1 MRSPRS
7 ASFCESVSGRSNRFR
22 RQDMDLYAKQ
32 TETLTTGAGNA
43 YRVVSRARW
52 DMDPWGSGIEIYA
65 KAYAPGGSRRWRPYK
80 EHGGRGCPTDPVG
93 EPRRDG
99 LRTAAGG
106 SAALPG
112 LPRRRDR
119 LRERRGE
126 LRSADVGLQPSE
138 PVVEECFGD
147 RVFGCPQRKA

>member
-1 MRSPRS
+1 
-7 ASFCESVSGRSNRFR
+7 
-22 RQDMDLYAKQ
+22 MDLYAKQ

-93 EPRRDG
+93 EPPAGWTPHRRWWQ
-99 LRTAAGG
+99 
-106 SAALPG
+106 
-112 LPRRRDR
+112 RRFAR
-119 LRERRGE
+119 
-126 LRSADVGLQPSE
+126 PS
-138 PVVEECFGD
+138 
-147 RVFGCPQRKA
+147 